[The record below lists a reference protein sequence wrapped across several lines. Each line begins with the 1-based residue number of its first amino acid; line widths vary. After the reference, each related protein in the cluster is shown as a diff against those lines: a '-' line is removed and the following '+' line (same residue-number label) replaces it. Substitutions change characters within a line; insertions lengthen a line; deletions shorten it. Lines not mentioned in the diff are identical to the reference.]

1 MEVSPGLDR
10 IVELSSLVVMLFA
23 DVRFDAMV
31 GDFGGDGDA
40 E

>member
-1 MEVSPGLDR
+1 MEVSLGLDR
-10 IVELSSLVVMLFA
+10 IVEWSSLAVMLFA
-23 DVRFDAMV
+23 DVRSDAMV